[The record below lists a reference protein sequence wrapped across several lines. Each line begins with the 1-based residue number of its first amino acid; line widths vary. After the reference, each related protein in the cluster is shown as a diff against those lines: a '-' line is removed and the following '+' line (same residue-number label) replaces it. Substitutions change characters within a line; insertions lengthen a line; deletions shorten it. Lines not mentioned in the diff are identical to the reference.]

1 MLVCNIIHPRKLVR
15 QGVLNR
21 CSVMPKWWCK
31 EGNKTRIYLYL
42 LLSWLIYLRLKRIR
56 LLSQKVMF
64 QLHQRFT
71 LMALVI
77 TIFHQAMQYKLF
89 EYLRNLDDT
98 DGLNQQIFVRTHS
111 SNISAV
117 AGLNNM
123 FIKMGQQLKQRQKF
137 ISQKLIHVW
146 QRALL

>member
-1 MLVCNIIHPRKLVR
+1 
-15 QGVLNR
+15 
-21 CSVMPKWWCK
+21 
-31 EGNKTRIYLYL
+31 
-42 LLSWLIYLRLKRIR
+42 
-56 LLSQKVMF
+56 
-64 QLHQRFT
+64 
-71 LMALVI
+71 MALVI
-77 TIFHQAMQYKLF
+77 TIFHRAMQYKLF

-137 ISQKLIHVW
+137 ISQKLIHV
-146 QRALL
+146 